1 MKCRTFVRSLTVA
14 PLVFALCA
22 LAQQD
27 GGYWRAASQTARS
40 ITGDVALSETR
51 LTINFAGFT
60 ISRVRALEPAELSAA
75 FNPDPGTQGVASL
88 YRTDIPGTRKF
99 LHKNTLCG
107 AEDTTWMATYV
118 SGRSLEI
125 AFFSGGKPPVL
136 TMEAMNNA
144 SDLCGIFTYTR

>member
-1 MKCRTFVRSLTVA
+1 MKRRILAQILTAASL
-14 PLVFALCA
+14 LVSPV

-27 GGYWRAASQTARS
+27 GGYWRAVSQSARS

-75 FNPDPGTQGVASL
+75 FNPDPGTTGTASL
-88 YRTDIPGTRKF
+88 YRTDIPASRKF
-99 LHKNTLCG
+99 LKKNSLCG
-107 AEDTTWMATYV
+107 SEDTTWMASYV
-118 SGRSLEI
+118 SGRTLEL
-125 AFFSGGKPPVL
+125 AFFSGGKPPVF